1 MVVRWDR
8 LVKCSYFDTAV
19 CRSCVLLETP
29 YATQLRDKQAHVASL
44 LPQVPWESAVESAE
58 SGFRNKAKMVVGG
71 VPGDVTLGILGPDGY
86 GVDLTA
92 CGLHTPSIQAALP
105 GLLTYLNEAGFTPYR
120 VPDREGE
127 LKHLILTEA
136 PSGEL
141 MLRFVLRSPSEIPL
155 IDRLLAS
162 VVSVNLQP
170 EHKAIL
176 EGPTETVLSA
186 AETLLM
192 EVNGVGLHL
201 RPQSFFQTNTEVAA
215 ALYRTAQAWI
225 AELDIASIWD
235 LYCGVGGFGLH
246 LAAPGRAVI
255 GVEVSEQAI
264 ESAKQ
269 TAAELRLSATAW
281 RTGDATAY
289 ALAAPFEPD
298 LVVVNP
304 PRRGIGTDLASWL
317 ERSSVKYVLYSSCN
331 AESLAKDLALMP
343 SLQPVRARLLDM
355 FPHTSHHEVA
365 MLLQRG

>member
-1 MVVRWDR
+1 
-8 LVKCSYFDTAV
+8 VKCDYFDAGV
-19 CRSCVLLETP
+19 CRSCALLETP
-29 YATQLRDKQAHVASL
+29 YPVQLREKQARLASL
-44 LPQVPWESAVESAE
+44 LPEVTWEEAVPSAE

-71 VPGDVTLGILGPDGY
+71 VRGDVTLGILGPDGY
-86 GVDLTA
+86 GVDLA
-92 CGLHTPSIQAALP
+92 GCGLHTAGIQAALP
-105 GLLTYLNEAGFTPYR
+105 RLITELNAVGFTPYR

-136 PSGEL
+136 PSGE
-141 MLRFVLRSPSEIPL
+141 MMVRFVLRTPSEIPL
-155 IDRLLAS
+155 IDRTLAS

-176 EGPTETVLSA
+176 EGPTETVLTDR
-186 AETLLM
+186 ETLLM

-215 ALYRTAQAWI
+215 ALYRTAQRWI

-269 TAAELRLSATAW
+269 TAAELRLAATSW

-289 ALAAPFEPD
+289 ALAAPFDPD

-304 PRRGIGTDLASWL
+304 PRRGIGADLATWL
-317 ERSSVKYVLYSSCN
+317 ERSTVRYVLYSSCN
-331 AESLAKDLALMP
+331 AESLARDLALMP
-343 SLQPVRARLLDM
+343 SLRPLRARLLDM
-355 FPHTSHHEVA
+355 FPHTTHHEVA
-365 MLLQRG
+365 MLLQRA

>member
-1 MVVRWDR
+1 
-8 LVKCSYFDTAV
+8 VKCSYFDAGV
-19 CRSCVLLETP
+19 CRSCALLETP
-29 YATQLRDKQAHVASL
+29 YAVQLREKQAHVASL
-44 LPQVPWESAVESAE
+44 LPDVAWEEAVASAE

-71 VPGDVTLGILGPDGY
+71 VRGDVTLGILGPDGY
-86 GVDLTA
+86 GVDLAA
-92 CGLHTPSIQAALP
+92 CGLHTDGIRAALP
-105 GLLTYLNEAGFTPYR
+105 RMVQALNEAGFTPYR
-120 VPDREGE
+120 VPDRAGE

-136 PSGEL
+136 PSGDL
-141 MLRFVLRSPSEIPL
+141 MARFVLRSPAEIPL
-155 IDRLLAS
+155 IDRGLAS

-176 EGPTETVLSA
+176 EGPIETVLSE

-201 RPQSFFQTNTEVAA
+201 RPQSFFQTNTDVAA

-225 AELDIASIWD
+225 AEIDIASIWD

-255 GVEVSEQAI
+255 GVEMSEQAI

-269 TAAELRLSATAW
+269 TASELGLAATTW

-304 PRRGIGTDLASWL
+304 PRRGIGADLATWL
-317 ERSSVKYVLYSSCN
+317 ERSSVRYVLYSSCN
-331 AESLAKDLALMP
+331 AESLARDLASMP
-343 SLQPVRARLLDM
+343 SLQPARARLLDM
-355 FPHTSHHEVA
+355 FPHTTHHEVA

>member
-1 MVVRWDR
+1 M
-8 LVKCSYFDTAV
+8 KCSYFDAGV
-19 CRSCVLLETP
+19 CRSCALLETP
-29 YATQLRDKQAHVASL
+29 YALQLREKQARVASL
-44 LPQVPWESAVESAE
+44 LPDVAWEGAVASAE

-71 VPGDVTLGILGPDGY
+71 VRGNVTLGILGADGY

-92 CGLHTPSIQAALP
+92 CGLHTSGIQAALP
-105 GLLTYLNEAGFTPYR
+105 RLVTYLNEVGFTPYR
-120 VPDREGE
+120 VPEREGQ

-141 MLRFVLRSPSEIPL
+141 MVRFVLRSPAEIPL
-155 IDRLLAS
+155 IDRTLAS

-176 EGPTETVLSA
+176 EGPTETVLSD

-192 EVNGVGLHL
+192 QVNRVGLHL
-201 RPQSFFQTNTEVAA
+201 RPQSFFQTNTDVAS

-225 AELDIASIWD
+225 AEIDIASIWD

-269 TAAELRLSATAW
+269 TAADLGLASTSW
-281 RTGDATAY
+281 RIGDAAAY
-289 ALAAPFEPD
+289 ALAAPFAPD

-304 PRRGIGTDLASWL
+304 PRRGIGADLARWL
-317 ERSSVKYVLYSSCN
+317 EKSAVQYVLYSSCN

-343 SLQPVRARLLDM
+343 SLHPVRARLLDM
-355 FPHTSHHEVA
+355 FPHTAHHEVA

>member
-1 MVVRWDR
+1 M
-8 LVKCSYFDTAV
+8 KCAYFDASV
-19 CRSCVLLETP
+19 CRSCALLETP
-29 YATQLRDKQAHVASL
+29 YAVQLREKQARVADV
-44 LPQVPWESAVESAE
+44 LPPVSWEEPVESAE

-71 VPGDVTLGILGPDGY
+71 VRGDVTLGILGPDGY

-92 CGLHTPSIQAALP
+92 CGLHTPGIQAALP
-105 GLLTYLNEAGFTPYR
+105 RMVASLNDAGFTPYR
-120 VPDREGE
+120 VPDRSGE

-136 PSGEL
+136 PSGDL
-141 MLRFVLRSPSEIPL
+141 MARFVLRSPAEIPL

-176 EGPTETVLSA
+176 EGPTETVLSD

-192 EVNGVGLHL
+192 EVNKVGLHL

-225 AELDIASIWD
+225 AEIDIASIWD

-255 GVEVSEQAI
+255 GVEISEQAI

-269 TAAELRLSATAW
+269 TASELALTATSW
-281 RTGDATAY
+281 RTGDATTY
-289 ALAAPFEPD
+289 ALAAPFAPD

-304 PRRGIGTDLASWL
+304 PRRGIGADLASWL
-317 ERSSVKYVLYSSCN
+317 EHSTVPFLLYSSCN
-331 AESLAKDLALMP
+331 AESLARDLALMP
-343 SLQPVRARLLDM
+343 SLRPVRARLLDM
-355 FPHTSHHEVA
+355 FPHTTHHEVA
-365 MLLQRG
+365 ILLQRG

>member
-1 MVVRWDR
+1 M
-8 LVKCSYFDTAV
+8 KCAYFDAGV
-19 CRSCVLLETP
+19 CRSCALLETP
-29 YATQLRDKQAHVASL
+29 YSVQLRQKQARVASL
-44 LPQVPWESAVESAE
+44 LPDVAWEAAAPSAE

-71 VPGDVTLGILGPDGY
+71 VPGNVTLGILGADGY

-92 CGLHTPSIQAALP
+92 CGLHTSGIQATFPRLVA
-105 GLLTYLNEAGFTPYR
+105 YLNDAGFTPYR
-120 VPDREGE
+120 VPDRSGE

-141 MLRFVLRSPSEIPL
+141 MVRVVLRSPAEIPL
-155 IDRLLAS
+155 IDRGLGS

-176 EGPTETVLSA
+176 EGPSETVLSE

-201 RPQSFFQTNTEVAA
+201 RPQSFFQTNTDVAA

-225 AELDIASIWD
+225 AEIDIASIWD

-269 TAAELRLSATAW
+269 TASELRLSATTW

-289 ALAAPFEPD
+289 ALAAPFAPD

-304 PRRGIGTDLASWL
+304 PRRGIGADLARWL
-317 ERSSVKYVLYSSCN
+317 ERSRVPYVLYSSCN
-331 AESLAKDLALMP
+331 VESLAKDLALMP
-343 SLQPVRARLLDM
+343 SLHPVRARLLDM

-365 MLLQRG
+365 ILLQRG